1 MKREKTKGRR
11 SQDGRFGMWAAKKPA
26 RKRKFLFGGYYSLDR
41 GPLMGTKVLFKH
53 SKVDYALPAESC
65 M

>member
-11 SQDGRFGMWAAKKPA
+11 SQDGLFGMWAAKKPA

-41 GPLMGTKVLFKH
+41 GPLMGTKI
-53 SKVDYALPAESC
+53 DNRRNCWY
-65 M
+65 